1 MPTCLIHKGTRNTL
15 QPPGLEK
22 AKEPS
27 EEATGALVCLS
38 HWTRPRA
45 SPSCAKQTARC
56 AEGVWVGNKGMR
68 EGYWKVPRSK
78 HGLIHPWTRPSRDG
92 GSRGPCSPAEVACR
106 VSRRPERH
114 LFKAH

>member
-1 MPTCLIHKGTRNTL
+1 MPTCLIHKGTRNSL

-27 EEATGALVCLS
+27 EEVMGVLVCLS

-56 AEGVWVGNKGMR
+56 AEGVWVGNKQR
-68 EGYWKVPRSK
+68 DERRLLEGSPFKTWINTSVDPTIPRRRQ
-78 HGLIHPWTRPSRDG
+78 P
-92 GSRGPCSPAEVACR
+92 GPVLTS
-106 VSRRPERH
+106 
-114 LFKAH
+114 